1 MLSVPAGE
9 RAGVRGGIDV
19 YITQVHDVHMKYA
32 TIAEFRNHLAAYLRR
47 VEKGE
52 RILIRR
58 RGEVIAEL
66 RPSSGEERTEPES
79 LERRLE
85 ALEREGF
92 LRCPTKPWPEWTRG
106 PITGEAAPLL
116 EALLDEREN
125 GR

>member
-1 MLSVPAGE
+1 
-9 RAGVRGGIDV
+9 
-19 YITQVHDVHMKYA
+19 MKYA

-66 RPSSGEERTEPES
+66 RPSSGEERTGAES
-79 LERRLE
+79 LEQRLE

-92 LRCPTKPWPEWTRG
+92 LRRGTQQWPEWTRG